1 MAAEEFD
8 GMLMNIAERK
18 RGIEPMLDTVFGF
31 LRRRTDF
38 FKGKASSKVHVQ
50 HSTNDKRRLPEAG
63 AQALR
68 GGVCV
73 RVAFQGFIRACF
85 ATCKL
90 QVAGL
95 TTAISCG

>member
-1 MAAEEFD
+1 MPYLSVYGAVHRFHPRKNENMAAEEFD

-18 RGIEPMLDTVFGF
+18 RGIEPMLDP
-31 LRRRTDF
+31 R
-38 FKGKASSKVHVQ
+38 
-50 HSTNDKRRLPEAG
+50 
-63 AQALR
+63 ALR

-73 RVAFQGFIRACF
+73 RVAFQGFIRARF

-90 QVAGL
+90 AGL